1 VSTNT
6 PGKAP
11 TTVDG
16 HKDLILE
23 HEYDGIREYDN
34 PIPSWFHLIFIATIL
49 ISIPYYIYYET
60 NSEVLTAE
68 ERVAREEVMQLRKQ
82 VAALGELST
91 DEPTLLKLM
100 AEPKWLKVGAS
111 IYATNCASCH
121 GPAGQGT
128 IGPNMTDD
136 HYKNLKTLA
145 EIPKV
150 VIEGA
155 NQGAMPAW
163 RTRLSTNNIVLVS
176 AYVASLRGQNL
187 PSARPAEGEVIP
199 PWPAPA
205 APAPTPA
212 PKPAAGN
219 ASTGHVRPAGA

>member
-1 VSTNT
+1 MNTNA
-6 PGKAP
+6 PDPKP

-49 ISIPYYIYYET
+49 VSIPYFIYYET

-68 ERVAREEVMQLRKQ
+68 ERVAREEVQQLRKQ
-82 VAALGELST
+82 VAALGELNP
-91 DEPTLLKLM
+91 DEPTLLRLIGD
-100 AEPKWLKVGAS
+100 PKWLKVGAS

-128 IGPNMTDD
+128 IGPNLTDD
-136 HYKNLKTLA
+136 HFKNLKSLA

-163 RTRLSTNNIVLVS
+163 RTRLSTNNIMLVS
-176 AYVASLRGQNL
+176 AYVASLRGKNL
-187 PSARPAEGEVIP
+187 PSARPPEGEVLP
-199 PWPAPA
+199 PWPTPSTPPA
-205 APAPTPA
+205 
-212 PKPAAGN
+212 KPAAGN
-219 ASTGHVRPAGA
+219 ASAGPVRPAGA